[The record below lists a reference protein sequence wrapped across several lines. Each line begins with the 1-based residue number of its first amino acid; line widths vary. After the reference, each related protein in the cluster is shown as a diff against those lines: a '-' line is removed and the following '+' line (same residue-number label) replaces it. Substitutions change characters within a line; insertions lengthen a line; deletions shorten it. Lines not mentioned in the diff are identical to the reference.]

1 MDTRWFGP
9 QTYYGGED
17 MKPVFKLI
25 ISIVVLGLFLRYGGV
40 ELLSELYDYSQEE
53 TPFLRLAAWIIGVLM
68 YVVWSQSRKL
78 SLLDDKITEVQKQS
92 LDTRYKL
99 NTVRRAITQLTEK

>member
-1 MDTRWFGP
+1 
-9 QTYYGGED
+9 

-25 ISIVVLGLFLRYGGV
+25 ISIVVLGLFLRYGGI
-40 ELLSELYDYSQEE
+40 ELLSELYDLSNQEYVY
-53 TPFLRLAAWIIGVLM
+53 TRATGWIIGALI

-78 SLLDDKITEVQKQS
+78 SLLDDQITEIQKQH

-99 NTVRRAITQLTEK
+99 SSTRRALQQLIEERNCNDDL